1 MKKLIKSF
9 VFALFLTV
17 SIFTVSSC
25 DSNEVSM
32 SEKADVTRSIETNE
46 VNYNTYFAEFDD
58 YSIERKDDSIE
69 INVIETINVSDYEIN
84 NVSFSENDIIHTD
97 FKVRF
102 DATTNK
108 VYLDCNIQV
117 GDEVGSI
124 ETIEGLLVTLENG
137 TIDTV
142 FEIEDELVLLSDLN
156 LDLEINQCGW
166 FSNLVKKVTK
176 GFAQACTTVANSLIK
191 AAPYVA
197 AVAVTAAVGASAVV
211 TGGGSLALA
220 PVAYSAVASLGIYAA
235 TTVGLAANGA
245 FYNAVSDA
253 IPEDTYDTSNDTNVD
268 VDALIDKLLNGLSN
282 DFGWT
287 KEKLKSELEK
297 ALNKTVKGAAVG
309 ITIAELIKN
318 TKIVVYLGRYEG
330 GSYYGYVATAL
341 RNENAIYFS
350 TPNWDALVDDYGEEG
365 VWILNRLFLDVV
377 MALDCEFELVSNPD
391 LYFNYSTK
399 TKIKTDGNYTSYS
412 KELEHI
418 YISGYRWNGG
428 KNLTNIRATR

>member
-32 SEKADVTRSIETNE
+32 SEKADATRYIETNE

-58 YSIERKDDSIE
+58 YSIDRKDDSIE
-69 INVIETINVSDYEIN
+69 INVTETINISDYEVN
-84 NVSFSENDIIHTD
+84 NVSVSDEDQIYTD

-197 AVAVTAAVGASAVV
+197 AVAVTAAVGASAVF
-211 TGGGSLALA
+211 TGGSTLMLA
-220 PVAYSAVASLGIYAA
+220 PVAYSAVASVGIYAA

-253 IPEDTYDTSNDTNVD
+253 IPESTNSSSNDSANDIED
-268 VDALIDKLLNGLSN
+268 VDKESLPENVQDAYDDYEDIDWDGEIYTDSDSKANANTEYKNRDGKLPQKDSNGNNITYKEYDVN
-282 DFGWT
+282 DCKVGNNRDAERF
-287 KEKLKSELEK
+287 
-297 ALNKTVKGAAVG
+297 VKGSD
-309 ITIAELIKN
+309 
-318 TKIVVYLGRYEG
+318 
-330 GSYYGYVATAL
+330 GSIYYT
-341 RNENAIYFS
+341 
-350 TPNWDALVDDYGEEG
+350 DDHYGTF
-365 VWILNRLFLDVV
+365 VRV
-377 MALDCEFELVSNPD
+377 
-391 LYFNYSTK
+391 K
-399 TKIKTDGNYTSYS
+399 
-412 KELEHI
+412 
-418 YISGYRWNGG
+418 
-428 KNLTNIRATR
+428 